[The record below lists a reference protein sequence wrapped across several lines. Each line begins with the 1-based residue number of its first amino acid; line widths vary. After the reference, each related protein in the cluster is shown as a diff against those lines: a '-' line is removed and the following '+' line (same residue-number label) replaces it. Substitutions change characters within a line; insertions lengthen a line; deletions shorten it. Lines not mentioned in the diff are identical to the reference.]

1 MKRSNP
7 VISVLGIMCGK
18 MLDCMTSAG
27 LHLGALSMTVDDIET
42 VPEGNRPL
50 YVERDG
56 KFHLDVS
63 GIEDTAGLKSALEKE
78 RIAAREARQA
88 RQALETRFSG
98 IDPDQVRTLL
108 AKIENDDEGKLIA
121 AGKIEEVVAKRN
133 EKFRL
138 EMEKKLAQALEQVSA
153 ADAKTAKFSQSV
165 LDNHIR
171 AATSKAGLHPHAI
184 DDALLRAR
192 SMFALDEN
200 GVAIQLDQTGNP
212 VLGKDGKTP
221 FSPLEW
227 LEGMKES
234 APHWFPAGSSGG
246 GAGGGSTGAGSAKKM
261 TRAAFAALSPQDKAK
276 TIKTHS
282 IVD

>member
-63 GIEDTAGLKSALEKE
+63 GLEDTTGLKSALEKE

-192 SMFALDEN
+192 SMFVLDEN

-246 GAGGGSTGAGSAKKM
+246 GAGGGSTGAGSVKKM

-282 IVD
+282 IID